1 MFRRHI
7 PHQLAGLLDGEL
19 PLAEKKRVED
29 HLAVCGLCREERE
42 QVRMGMSMLKHLP
55 PAQAPDA
62 IWNAIE
68 SAWPEQQQRSVA
80 WFRQWF
86 GQWLPA
92 YAVLAVAA
100 VAGIAYWTMVHRHE
114 RLWEVVEIH
123 GSPGGGQEPIR
134 KVAGV
139 GPGDWIETDAS
150 SSARITVGQIG
161 SVDVGPN
168 ARLRV
173 VTTSPLEHRLTLERG
188 EIHAKIS
195 APPRLF
201 FVETASATA
210 EDLGCEYSLK
220 TDVQGLGLLQVT
232 LGWVSF
238 QWKGI
243 ESLVPAGASCRTRP
257 HEGPGVPYF
266 DDAPEELRNALENLA
281 TEKFAGSSLDTILR
295 VARVRDTLT
304 LWHLLSRAGV
314 PDRARI
320 YDRMAALT
328 PVPADVSRDK
338 VLELDAKTLT
348 RWKEALAWTW

>member
-1 MFRRHI
+1 MFSRHTT
-7 PHQLAGLLDGEL
+7 HQLAGLLDGEL
-19 PLAEKKRVED
+19 PLAERKRVED
-29 HLAVCGLCREERE
+29 HLAVCEFCRAERE
-42 QVRMGMSMLKHLP
+42 QVRVGMSMLNQLP

-62 IWNAIE
+62 IWTAIE
-68 SAWPEQQQRSVA
+68 AAWPQEQQQRSVS
-80 WFRQWF
+80 WFRQ
-86 GQWLPA
+86 GLPV
-92 YAVLAVAA
+92 YAALIIVAA
-100 VAGIAYWTMVHRHE
+100 AGIAYWTRVYQHE
-114 RLWEVVEIH
+114 RQWEVVKIQV
-123 GSPGGGQEPIR
+123 SAGGDKEPIR

-150 SSARITVGQIG
+150 SSARIKVGEIG

-173 VTTSPLEHRLTLERG
+173 VTTSPREHRLTLERG

-195 APPRLF
+195 APPKLF

-220 TDVQGLGLLQVT
+220 TDVQGLGLLQVM

-257 HEGPGVPYF
+257 REGPGVPYF
-266 DDAPEELRNALENLA
+266 DDAPEELRDALENLKD
-281 TEKFAGSSLDTILR
+281 EKSLDTILR

-304 LWHLLSRAGV
+304 LWHLLSRAEV
-314 PDRARI
+314 SDRERI
-320 YDRMAALT
+320 YDRIAALT
-328 PVPADVSRDK
+328 PVPTDVSREK

-348 RWKEALAWTW
+348 RWREALAWTW